1 MKFLHTLT
9 KGGLLVA
16 LLLLCNFAMA
26 QRTVKGKV
34 TDAEGG
40 DALIG
45 TSVSV
50 VGTTRGTA
58 TDIDGNF
65 SIEVP
70 EGSTQIR
77 FAYTGYAEQVITL
90 GVSNT
95 IDVAMKAAGV
105 LDEIVVIGY
114 GSVKKSDA
122 TGAVTSVT
130 EKNFNKSMS
139 VSAEQLIQGRAAG
152 VVVTTNG
159 GEPGGGINVRIR
171 GASSV
176 RAGNNPL
183 FVVDGVPL
191 AGGETTG
198 GSNIERIGSQAARNP
213 LNFLNPAD
221 IASIDILKDASAT
234 AIYGSRGANGVVLIT
249 TKGGQSGKGVLEY
262 GYTLGVSQIAKK
274 FDLLDG
280 RTFVAEWQ
288 KLNPGSDPA
297 TVNKGSETD
306 WQDAITRTALT
317 HTHNLAFG
325 GGGQGGDYRFSLGYL
340 DQDGIVKESGIKR
353 LSGRFNANKK
363 FLNDR
368 LKIGTNV
375 TVAQTLDAGAPIT
388 ENAGFEGDAWLSA
401 LKGNPTWPT
410 HNPDG
415 TLFQLI
421 GADGKLNPSEPNPLA
436 MIELSDDATNS
447 LRMLGNLNAELQ
459 ITKHL
464 TFKTVVGFDR
474 SLSSR
479 KNALSRD
486 LSLGPAVG
494 GKGRLFTSDLE
505 NNSTLWENY
514 FTYNRS
520 FGKVDFTGLAGYS
533 YQRFDNKSK
542 QNTYSKFSTSDLSL
556 MVNNASTAGLSAVVN
571 SSYTVD
577 ELQSYFGRVNFGISD
592 KYLVTATMRAD
603 GSTKFGPDNRYGY
616 FPSAAVKWRIS
627 QESFC
632 PNVFSDLGLRL
643 GYGVTGN
650 QEIPHDLYNTRQRV
664 GNGGID
670 DALNVFTGG
679 LTNVS
684 FENPKI
690 KWETTTQLNL
700 GIDFGF
706 WNSRLSGSLD
716 LYKKNTKDMLVKEF
730 AAQPSP
736 GQFNW
741 RNLDADIENRGIE
754 LGLNLVAIDGSNF
767 DWTILGN
774 VSYNKNEVKNFDGIF
789 NTGAINGQGL
799 SGAFAE
805 RIAQGQPLF
814 AFFLREFVG
823 YDDNGIQTYKD
834 NLDKQVF
841 VSKSPIPK
849 VTAGLTNQFQF
860 GNLDASIFFTGQFGH
875 YVYNN
880 TANALFTAGALGGGR
895 NVTTDV
901 PTSGESRL
909 NAPEVS
915 TRFLEKADFVRLQ
928 DITLGYNLPLKSKNI
943 SALRLFVNGQ
953 NLAVFTGYS
962 GLDPEVNTNK
972 QIDDIPSLGIDYSAY
987 PRARTFSVGANVT
1000 F

>member
-16 LLLLCNFAMA
+16 LLLLSNFATA
-26 QRTVKGKV
+26 QRTVKGTV

-45 TSVSV
+45 ASVSV
-50 VGTTRGTA
+50 VGTTRGAA
-58 TDIDGNF
+58 TDINGNY
-65 SIEVP
+65 SIDVP
-70 EGSTQIR
+70 AGATQIR

-90 GVSNT
+90 GPSNT
-95 IDVAMKAAGV
+95 LDVSMKAGSV
-105 LDEIVVIGY
+105 LDEVVVIGY

-122 TGAVTSVT
+122 TGALSSVT

-152 VVVTTNG
+152 VVVTNNS

-171 GASSV
+171 GTSSV

-191 AGGETTG
+191 GGGETTG
-198 GSNIERIGSQAARNP
+198 GSTIERIGTQAARNP

-234 AIYGSRGANGVVLIT
+234 AIYGSRGANGVVIIT
-249 TKGGQSGKGVLEY
+249 TKSGQSGKGVLEY
-262 GYTLGVSQIAKK
+262 GYTLGISQIAKK
-274 FDLLDG
+274 YDLLDA

-288 KLNPGSDPA
+288 KLNPGADPI
-297 TVNKGSETD
+297 TVNKGNETD
-306 WQDAITRTALT
+306 WQDEITRTGLT
-317 HTHNLAFG
+317 HTHNLSFG
-325 GGGQGGDYRFSLGYL
+325 GGGQGGDYRFSVGYL

-363 FLNDR
+363 FWSDR
-368 LKIGTNV
+368 LKIGTNL

-388 ENAGFEGDAWLSA
+388 ENAGYEGDAWISA

-415 TLFQLI
+415 SLFQLKD
-421 GADGKLNPSEPNPLA
+421 ADGKLVNSEPNPLA
-436 MIELSDDATNS
+436 MIELTDDATNS
-447 LRMLGNLNAELQ
+447 LRALGNLSAELQ
-459 ITKHL
+459 IMKNL

-474 SLSSR
+474 SISSR

-486 LSLGPAVG
+486 LSLGPAIA
-494 GKGRLFTSDLE
+494 GKGRLFVTDLE
-505 NNSTLWENY
+505 NNSNLWENY
-514 FTYNRS
+514 FTYNKS
-520 FGKVDFTGLAGYS
+520 FGNVDFTGLLGYS
-533 YQRFDNKSK
+533 YQKFDSK
-542 QNTYSKFSTSDLSL
+542 AKRNTYAKFSTSDVGL
-556 MVNNASTAGLSAVVN
+556 MLNNSSTAGLSAIVN
-571 SSYTVD
+571 SSYTID

-592 KYLVTATMRAD
+592 KYLLTATLRAD

-616 FPSAAVKWRIS
+616 FPSAAFKWRIS

-632 PNVFSDLGLRL
+632 PNIFSDLGLRL

-650 QEIPHDLYNTRQRV
+650 QEIPHDLYNARQRV
-664 GNGGID
+664 GDGGID
-670 DALNVFTGG
+670 ADLNVFTGG
-679 LTNVS
+679 TSSVS

-690 KWETTTQLNL
+690 KWESTTQLNL
-700 GIDFGF
+700 GVDWGF
-706 WNSRLSGSLD
+706 WGSRLTGSID
-716 LYKKNTKDMLVKEF
+716 VYKKNTKDMLVKVF

-736 GQFNW
+736 GTFTW
-741 RNLDADIENRGIE
+741 ENLDADIENTGLE
-754 LGLNLVAIDGSNF
+754 LGLNLVAVDRSNF
-767 DWTILGN
+767 DWRVLGN
-774 VSYNKNEVKNFDGIF
+774 ISFNKNEVKDFSGIL

-799 SGAFAE
+799 SGAYAQ

-814 AFFLREFVG
+814 AFFLREFIG
-823 YDDNGIQTYKD
+823 YDNGIQAYVGD
-834 NLDKQVF
+834 LDKQVF
-841 VSKSPIPK
+841 VGKSPIPK
-849 VTAGLTNQFQF
+849 MTAGLTNQFQY
-860 GNLDASIFFTGQFGH
+860 GNLDLSVFFTGQFGH

-880 TANALFTAGALGGGR
+880 TANALFTAGSLGGGR

-928 DITLGYNLPLKSKNI
+928 DVTLGYNLPLKSKNI
-943 SALRLFVNGQ
+943 SSLRLFANAQ
-953 NLAVFTGYS
+953 NLAVFTEYS
-962 GLDPEVNTNK
+962 GLDPEVNINK